1 MKRTQWLIVL
11 TALAIGVV
19 GCGDDDRPADSGMM
33 DAGRDAGR
41 DASMT
46 DGEMPDTGT
55 DGGFEDDAGEDA
67 GTEDGGTEDAG
78 TEDGGTD
85 AGEDAGTEMDGITAV
100 RAATP
105 GTLSPAIAIDDAIVT
120 YVRPM
125 IGSDPAGFFVQ
136 SDATGPALF
145 VALDPA
151 TLTPVLAAGDTIDF
165 SVTTTSVVGGMLRV
179 TAIESLTRSATGAD
193 LMPLVQNVTAAT
205 DLVSATDD
213 YESEYVFANVVLA
226 GADGFGGG
234 GHRSFPVDTTGITGN
249 ADLQLRVP
257 DAFVADLAL
266 EAGCEVA
273 VGPAPL
279 WRFANTTTNR
289 AQLMGYRESD
299 LVVTS
304 CPLPEVV
311 GAVATSPTTVVVSF
325 SRPLD
330 PTTVGAEDF
339 AFTGGAGLTASAV
352 VVSEDGRSVTVTVGA
367 MASGTTYT
375 VTVTGVEDAITG
387 DGIDTAANT
396 AMFEALG
403 SEVNP
408 TAGEVIFSEIT
419 YNALGGTETN
429 AEWVELHNT
438 SSVARQLLGCTL
450 TGGGAADTVLFGN
463 VVIPAGGYLVVG
475 GAMSEAS
482 PDVTW
487 IGFGLGNSGEALTLT
502 CGATVID
509 TVTYAAG
516 GAWPASTDG
525 VSIQLSNTLLNATA
539 NDAGASWCLTAEG
552 TTYGPDTMRRGTPGD
567 PNATCAAA
575 PVAPTVSGAMATA
588 ATTVVVTFSEA
599 LDPATVAVGDFALDM
614 GLTASAVVL
623 AGDGLSATITTSTQT
638 AGTTY
643 TVTVTGVSD
652 TMGTAIAG
660 MNTATFTGF
669 MPGGMGVL
677 IISEY
682 VEGSGTNNKAIEI
695 ANIGTASMS
704 LEGCFIRLFAN
715 GAAATPTAS
724 FALTGTL
731 AADATFVLCNQATI
745 GGFTCNASSNTVAN
759 FNGDDAIRLECGST
773 NLDTFGTVG
782 TDPGTAWTGGGVTT
796 VNQTLRRQCSVMAGN
811 PAGFSD
817 PSLEWEQ
824 FAIDTFDGLGAHCP

>member
-1 MKRTQWLIVL
+1 MV
-11 TALAIGVV
+11 
-19 GCGDDDRPADSGMM
+19 
-33 DAGRDAGR
+33 
-41 DASMT
+41 
-46 DGEMPDTGT
+46 
-55 DGGFEDDAGEDA
+55 
-67 GTEDGGTEDAG
+67 
-78 TEDGGTD
+78 
-85 AGEDAGTEMDGITAV
+85 
-100 RAATP
+100 
-105 GTLSPAIAIDDAIVT
+105 
-120 YVRPM
+120 
-125 IGSDPAGFFVQ
+125 
-136 SDATGPALF
+136 
-145 VALDPA
+145 
-151 TLTPVLAAGDTIDF
+151 
-165 SVTTTSVVGGMLRV
+165 
-179 TAIESLTRSATGAD
+179 
-193 LMPLVQNVTAAT
+193 
-205 DLVSATDD
+205 
-213 YESEYVFANVVLA
+213 
-226 GADGFGGG
+226 
-234 GHRSFPVDTTGITGN
+234 
-249 ADLQLRVP
+249 
-257 DAFVADLAL
+257 
-266 EAGCEVA
+266 
-273 VGPAPL
+273 
-279 WRFANTTTNR
+279 
-289 AQLMGYRESD
+289 
-299 LVVTS
+299 
-304 CPLPEVV
+304 
-311 GAVATSPTTVVVSF
+311 
-325 SRPLD
+325 
-330 PTTVGAEDF
+330 
-339 AFTGGAGLTASAV
+339 
-352 VVSEDGRSVTVTVGA
+352 
-367 MASGTTYT
+367 SGTTYT

-396 AMFEALG
+396 AMFEALS

-438 SSVARQLLGCTL
+438 GAVARQLLGCSL

-502 CGATVID
+502 CGAATVID

-525 VSIQLSNTLLNATA
+525 VSIQLSNDLLNATA
-539 NDAGASWCLTAEG
+539 NDAGGSWCLTAEG
-552 TTYGPDTMRRGTPGD
+552 TTYGPDTMRRGSPGAA
-567 PNATCAAA
+567 NAMCAAA
-575 PVAPTVSGAMATA
+575 PVAPTVVSASATA

-599 LDPATVAVGDFALDM
+599 LDPATVAVGDFAFDM

-623 AGDGLSATITTSTQT
+623 AGDGLSATITTSAQT

-682 VEGSGTNNKAIEI
+682 IEGSGSNKAIEI
-695 ANIGTASMS
+695 ANIGTTSMS

-715 GAAATPTAS
+715 GAAAPTAS
-724 FALTGTL
+724 IALSGTL
-731 AADATFVLCNQATI
+731 APDATFVLCNQATI
-745 GGFTCNASSNTVAN
+745 GGFTCNADSTTVAN
-759 FNGDDAIRLECGST
+759 FNGDDALRLECGGT

-782 TDPGTAWTGGGVTT
+782 TDPGSAWTGGGVTT

-811 PAGFSD
+811 PAGFTD

>member
-19 GCGDDDRPADSGMM
+19 GCGDDDRPVDSGMM
-33 DAGRDAGR
+33 DAGRDGSMPDGSR
-41 DASMT
+41 PDTGVDGGIEDDASM
-46 DGEMPDTGT
+46 
-55 DGGFEDDAGEDA
+55 EDA
-67 GTEDGGTEDAG
+67 GPEDGGTEDGG

-85 AGEDAGTEMDGITAV
+85 AGTDAGTEVDGITAV

-136 SDATGPALF
+136 SAATGPALF

-151 TLTPVLAAGDTIDF
+151 TLTPVLAAGDTVDF
-165 SVTTTSVVGGMLRV
+165 TVTTTNVVSGMLHV
-179 TAIESLTRSATGAD
+179 TAIESLTRSATGAS

-226 GADGFGGG
+226 GDDVLGGG
-234 GHRSFPVDTTGITGN
+234 GHRSFPVNTTGLTGDAN
-249 ADLQLRVP
+249 LQLRVP

-279 WRFANTTTNR
+279 WRFANATSNR

-299 LVVTS
+299 LVVAS

-352 VVSEDGRSVTVTVGA
+352 VVSEDGRSVTVTVGP

-403 SEVNP
+403 AEVNP
-408 TAGEVIFSEIT
+408 TVGEVIFTEIS

-438 SSVARQLLGCTL
+438 GSVARQLLGCSL
-450 TGGGAADTVLFGN
+450 TGGGAADTVVFGN

-487 IGFGLGNSGEALTLT
+487 TGFGLGNSGEALTLT
-502 CGATVID
+502 CGAATVID

-539 NDAGASWCLTAEG
+539 NDAGPSWCLTAEG

-599 LDPATVAVGDFALDM
+599 LDPATVAVGDFAFDM
-614 GLTASAVVL
+614 GLTASAAVL
-623 AGDGLSATITTSTQT
+623 AGDGLSATITTSAQT

-660 MNTATFTGF
+660 MNTAMFAGF
-669 MPGGMGVL
+669 SPGGMGVL

-695 ANIGTASMS
+695 ANIGTTAMS

-724 FALTGTL
+724 LALTGTL

-745 GGFTCNASSNTVAN
+745 GGFTCNANSGSVAN
-759 FNGDDAIRLECGST
+759 FNGDDALRLECGGT
-773 NLDTFGTVG
+773 NLDTFGIVG

-824 FAIDTFDGLGAHCP
+824 FPIDTFDGLGAHCP

>member
-19 GCGDDDRPADSGMM
+19 GCGDDDRPVDSGMM

-41 DASMT
+41 DGSMP
-46 DGEMPDTGT
+46 DGEMPVDTGV

-67 GTEDGGTEDAG
+67 GTEDAG

-105 GTLSPAIAIDDAIVT
+105 GTLSPAIALDDVIVT

-151 TLTPVLAAGDTIDF
+151 TLTPVLAAGDTVDF
-165 SVTTTSVVGGMLRV
+165 TVTTTSVVSGLLHV
-179 TAIESLTRSATGAD
+179 TAIESLSRSATGAD

-226 GADGFGGG
+226 GDDVFGGS
-234 GHRSFPVDTTGITGN
+234 GHRSFPVNTTGLTGDAN
-249 ADLQLRVP
+249 LQLRVP
-257 DAFVADLAL
+257 DAFITDLAL

-279 WRFANTTTNR
+279 WRFANATSNR

-299 LVVTS
+299 LVVAS

-311 GAVATSPTTVVVSF
+311 GAVATSPTTVVVTF

-339 AFTGGAGLTASAV
+339 VFTGGAGLTASAV
-352 VVSEDGRSVTVTVGA
+352 VVSEDGRSVTVTVGT
-367 MASGTTYT
+367 MVSGTTYT

-408 TAGEVIFSEIT
+408 TVGEVIFSEIT

-438 SSVARQLLGCTL
+438 GAVARQLLGCSL

-502 CGATVID
+502 CGAATVID

-525 VSIQLSNTLLNATA
+525 VSIQLSNDLLNATA
-539 NDAGASWCLTAEG
+539 NDAGGSWCLTAEG
-552 TTYGPDTMRRGTPGD
+552 TTYGPDTMRRGSPGAA
-567 PNATCAAA
+567 NAMCAAA
-575 PVAPTVSGAMATA
+575 PVAPTVVSASATA

-599 LDPATVAVGDFALDM
+599 LDPATVAVGDFAFDM

-623 AGDGLSATITTSTQT
+623 AGDGLSATITTSAQT

-682 VEGSGTNNKAIEI
+682 IEGSGGSNKAIEI
-695 ANIGTASMS
+695 ANIGTTSMS

-724 FALTGTL
+724 IALSGTL
-731 AADATFVLCNQATI
+731 APDATFVLCNQATI
-745 GGFTCNASSNTVAN
+745 GGFTCNADSTTVAN
-759 FNGDDAIRLECGST
+759 FNGDDALRLECGGT

-782 TDPGTAWTGGGVTT
+782 TDPGSAWTGGGVTT